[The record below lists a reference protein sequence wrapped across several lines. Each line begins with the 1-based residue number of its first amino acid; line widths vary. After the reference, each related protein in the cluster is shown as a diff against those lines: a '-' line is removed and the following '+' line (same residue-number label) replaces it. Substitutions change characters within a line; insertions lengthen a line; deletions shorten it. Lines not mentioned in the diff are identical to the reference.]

1 MTRKSNT
8 KKICLV
14 WFPKSKKDSGR
25 EEWAAAAEVRC
36 MEVTQAMHSL
46 FKIVQKLDLIL
57 SCLGKNEMVLNREMI
72 LLALDL
78 KGSQCLMCRAY
89 L

>member
-1 MTRKSNT
+1 
-8 KKICLV
+8 
-14 WFPKSKKDSGR
+14 
-25 EEWAAAAEVRC
+25 